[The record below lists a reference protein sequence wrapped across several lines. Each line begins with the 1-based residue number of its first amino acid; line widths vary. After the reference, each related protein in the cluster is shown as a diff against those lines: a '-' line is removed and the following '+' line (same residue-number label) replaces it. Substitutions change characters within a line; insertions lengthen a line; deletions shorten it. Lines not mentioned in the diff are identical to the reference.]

1 MTTLTVT
8 DNPPVKPVATSPSAE
23 GRADGHD
30 AQRQCH
36 DVMLPQY
43 QIVHKGGEN
52 VEEKGEA
59 VYLLIASVQ
68 LVTAVFQ
75 LLTEIERPRKPR
87 RHKKKR
93 KRR

>member
-1 MTTLTVT
+1 M
-8 DNPPVKPVATSPSAE
+8 
-23 GRADGHD
+23 
-30 AQRQCH
+30 
-36 DVMLPQY
+36 
-43 QIVHKGGEN
+43 
-52 VEEKGEA
+52 EEKGEA